1 MMTKSIK
8 MIGLDLDGT
17 LLTSEKVLTAHTKE
31 VLKEAIE
38 QGVVVLP
45 ATGRPFSGIPEEVTH
60 FPGIRYA
67 LTANGARVI
76 DIQENRIV
84 YESLVPYET
93 AKRLLDIIGKYE
105 AILEI
110 YYDGVGYTSECM
122 SDRIGEFIPDLPM
135 AEYVKSTRKTVPDV
149 QAFFEENHRSSDKV
163 QGIFLN
169 QEDKKKAREEILREL
184 PELEVTES
192 FLNNIEVNAAGV
204 SKGKS
209 LVNLG
214 KLLGITREEIMA
226 CGDGTND
233 MNMLQ
238 EVGLGVAMA
247 NAVDEVKRAADVI
260 TASNDEEGVAE
271 AIEKYVLNIVEK

>member
-1 MMTKSIK
+1 M
-8 MIGLDLDGT
+8 
-17 LLTSEKVLTAHTKE
+17 
-31 VLKEAIE
+31 
-38 QGVVVLP
+38 
-45 ATGRPFSGIPEEVTH
+45 
-60 FPGIRYA
+60 
-67 LTANGARVI
+67 
-76 DIQENRIV
+76 
-84 YESLVPYET
+84 
-93 AKRLLDIIGKYE
+93 
-105 AILEI
+105 
-110 YYDGVGYTSECM
+110 
-122 SDRIGEFIPDLPM
+122 
-135 AEYVKSTRKTVPDV
+135 
-149 QAFFEENHRSSDKV
+149 
-163 QGIFLN
+163 
-169 QEDKKKAREEILREL
+169 
-184 PELEVTES
+184 TES

-238 EVGLGVAMA
+238 EVGLGVDMA